1 MWSFTTIREQAAQ
14 SGGSGATRLFT
25 VVQQQ
30 PSWITRVAFSVAVL
44 VLSAVILLLVVPA
57 LLIAAVVFFVL
68 VMALR
73 AWRWTRSLF
82 GFGRSGRRHV
92 RVIARQ

>member
-30 PSWITRVAFSVAVL
+30 PSWITRVAFGVAVL
-44 VLSAVILLLVVPA
+44 VFTGVILLLVVPA
-57 LLIAAVVFFVL
+57 LIIAAMVFFLLAL
-68 VMALR
+68 VSR
-73 AWRWTRSLF
+73 AWRWMRSLF
-82 GFGRSGRRHV
+82 GFERSGRRHV
-92 RVIARQ
+92 RVISRQ